1 MQYIYVN
8 DDFSVGAILCDKDP
22 AFPGVPVEERFSADF
37 LAKCV
42 QVSDDTVIE
51 NGAKYDP
58 ESGTFYV
65 PDPPAPPSVDENP
78 EQPVNPD
85 AGESQRTYAEKLA
98 NLENENGKLKSQLQ
112 MQAQQ
117 QEFLENCLLEMGDV
131 VYA

>member
-8 DDFSVGAILCDKDP
+8 DDFSVGAIICGEDP

-42 QVSDDTVIE
+42 QVGDDTVIE

-65 PDPPAPPSVDENP
+65 PEPPAPPSVDENP

-98 NLENENGKLKSQLQ
+98 NLGNENGKLKSQLQ